1 VLVELGISWERIV
14 EHEPGIHEDA
24 AGDLAS
30 HCLGEGLEEAEYLAK
45 DNFTIH
51 NLSNINS
58 MAIARTI
65 SSANY
70 LETGGTEY

>member
-1 VLVELGISWERIV
+1 MR
-14 EHEPGIHEDA
+14 P
-24 AGDLAS
+24 GDLAR

-51 NLSNINS
+51 DLSNINS

-65 SSANY
+65 SSASY
-70 LETGGTEY
+70 PETGGIEY